1 MLHINNLSVHFS
13 GNYLFDNISFT
24 INQNDRVALIG
35 RNGTGK
41 TTLLRIISKEMLP
54 ESGQITHPKEYTIGY
69 LPQEMIIESEKTLF
83 NEIKESL
90 TEIFELHQSIERIS
104 NELETRDDYETVEYH
119 KLAEKLAHD
128 NERFHIL
135 GGNSIEAEIEKT
147 VKGLGFS
154 SNDLTRQINE
164 FSGGWKMRV
173 ELAKILLQKP
183 DILLLDEPT
192 NHLDIQSIVWVET
205 FLKTYFGAVLL
216 VSHDKKFLDNITNR
230 TVELSQGKI
239 FDMRLPYS
247 LFLEARQQ
255 QKEQLLSAY
264 KNQQRDIAQTE
275 RFIER
280 FRSKSTLATRVQ
292 SRVKALDKIERIEL
306 EDEDISSMKIR
317 FPEPPR
323 AGRTIIEAKGLSK
336 TYTTKLVLD
345 NIDFAIEREEKV
357 AFVGKN
363 GEGKTT
369 LSRILAGVESY
380 DGEVN
385 VGHNVAISYFSQNTA
400 DELNPNKTV
409 FQTIDDSAIN
419 EMRTKVRN
427 LLGAFLF
434 SGDAQEKKVKV
445 LSGGEKSRLALA
457 KLILQPANLLILD
470 EPTNHLDMVSK
481 DVLKQALLNYKGAL
495 IIVSHDRDFLD
506 GLVNKTVEFNN
517 RKTKEYLGGIYNYLL
532 RYDENLATES
542 IASRAESNKSD
553 EKAEGK
559 MSWEKRKD
567 LNRKIEKVKKDIS
580 ICESEIMTIE
590 TRIEELE
597 KFFSKP
603 DFYNSPEAEKYNS
616 EYNTV
621 KSKLDEH
628 IVKWENLENELTL
641 MNSYE

>member
-24 INQNDRVALIG
+24 INQNDRVGLIG

-41 TTLLRIISKEMLP
+41 TTLLKIISKIMLP
-54 ESGQITHPKEYTIGY
+54 ESGQVTHPKEYTIGY

-90 TEIFELHQSIERIS
+90 TEIYELHQSIDRIS
-104 NELETRDDYETVEYH
+104 NELESRNDYESIDYH
-119 KLAEKLAHD
+119 KLTERLAHD

-147 VKGLGFS
+147 IKGLGFS
-154 SNDLTRQINE
+154 SEDLTRKINE

-192 NHLDIQSIVWVET
+192 NHLDIQSIVWVES
-205 FLKTYFGAVLL
+205 FLKSYFGAVLL

-230 TVELSQGKI
+230 TVEINQGKI

-247 LFLEARQQ
+247 LFIEARKQ
-255 QKEQLLSAY
+255 QKEQLMSAY

-292 SRVKALDKIERIEL
+292 SRIKALDKIDRIEL
-306 EDEDISSMKIR
+306 EDDDISSMKIR

-323 AGRTIIEAKGLSK
+323 AGRTIIEVKGLSK
-336 TYTTKLVLD
+336 TYTTKLILD
-345 NIDFAIEREEKV
+345 SIDFAIEREEKV

-380 DGEVN
+380 DGEIN
-385 VGHNVAISYFSQNTA
+385 TGNNVAISYFSQNTA
-400 DELNPNKTV
+400 DELNPDKTV
-409 FQTIDDSAIN
+409 FQTLDDAAIN

-427 LLGAFLF
+427 ILGAFLF
-434 SGDAQEKKVKV
+434 SGDAQDKKVKV

-470 EPTNHLDMVSK
+470 EPTNHLDMISK
-481 DVLKQALLNYKGAL
+481 DVLKQALLNFKGAL

-506 GLVNKTVEFNN
+506 GLVNKTVEFKN
-517 RKTKEYLGGIYNYLL
+517 KKIHECLGGIYNYLL
-532 RYDENLATES
+532 KYDENM
-542 IASRAESNKSD
+542 IAENQLNRADSNKTD
-553 EKAEGK
+553 GKKEGK

-580 ICESEIMTIE
+580 NCESEIMTIE
-590 TRIEELE
+590 RRIEELE
-597 KFFSKP
+597 LNLNSP
-603 DFYNSPEAEKYNS
+603 DFYKSSDAETYNS
-616 EYNTV
+616 DYNKV
-621 KSKLDEH
+621 KSNLDEH
-628 IVKWENLENELTL
+628 IEKWENLENELTL
-641 MNSYE
+641 LNSYE